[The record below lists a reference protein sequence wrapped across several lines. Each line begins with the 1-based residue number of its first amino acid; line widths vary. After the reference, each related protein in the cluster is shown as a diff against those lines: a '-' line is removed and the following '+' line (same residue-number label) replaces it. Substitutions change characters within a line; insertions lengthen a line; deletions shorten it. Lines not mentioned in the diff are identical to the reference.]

1 PLLNPQAHL
10 AGSGPLALIVDDG
23 WTTARDWSRRQAAA
37 IDLLAEAERED
48 RQAVLVPTAPSVSD
62 EPPPALQPIRA
73 ADARAAVQALQ
84 PKPWPGD
91 RAAALK
97 RLEAMPLPQDSA
109 AVWLSDGIDDGAAG
123 ALAGYL
129 VERGGLRYLAAADGE
144 APRLVAAAGS
154 GELAAKDVAVAV
166 RSLPASV
173 PRPVAVRASGED
185 GALLARETAM
195 IAPGDSSVA
204 VR

>member
-1 PLLNPQAHL
+1 M
-10 AGSGPLALIVDDG
+10 LALG
-23 WTTARDWSRRQAAA
+23 SLALASPC
-37 IDLLAEAERED
+37 LLAAR
-48 RQAVLVPTAPSVSD
+48 AA
-62 EPPPALQPIRA
+62 PPPALQPIRA

-97 RLEAMPLPQDSA
+97 RLQAMPLPQDSA
-109 AVWLSDGIDDGAAG
+109 AVWLSDGIDDGAAA
-123 ALAGYL
+123 ALAAYL
-129 VERGGLRYLAAADGE
+129 VEHGGLRYIAAAEGE

-154 GELAAKDVAVAV
+154 GELAARDVAVAV
-166 RSLPASV
+166 RSVPASL

-204 VR
+204 VRLSLPTELRNRMNRIEIEGEESAGGVLLV